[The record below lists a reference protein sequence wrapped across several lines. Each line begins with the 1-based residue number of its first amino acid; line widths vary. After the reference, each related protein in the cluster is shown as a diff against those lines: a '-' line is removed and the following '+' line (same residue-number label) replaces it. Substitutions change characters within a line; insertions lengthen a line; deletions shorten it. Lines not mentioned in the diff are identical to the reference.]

1 MKNTINQ
8 HKPFFLFLVK
18 FVLFYLI
25 FTLIYKFYLNQF
37 NVEKN
42 EVDGIT
48 EFVSHKTKNTLV
60 FFGKDCEVRKHELEA
75 SYKVLYSQKYLA
87 RIVEGCNA
95 ISVIILFASFIF
107 AFSAK
112 FKNTFLYILFGSAL
126 IFQLNIFRIALLTV
140 GLYNYPEYEEFLHNI
155 VFPVVIYG
163 VVFILWIIWVIKF
176 SAYAKRNQ

>member
-8 HKPFFLFLVK
+8 HKPFFVFLLK

-37 NVEKN
+37 NVEN
-42 EVDGIT
+42 HEVDGIT
-48 EFVSHKTKNTLV
+48 EFVANQTKNTLV
-60 FFGKDCEVRKHELEA
+60 FFGNECEIRKHESE
-75 SYKVLYSQKYLA
+75 SSFKVLYFNKYLA
-87 RIVEGCNA
+87 RIIEGCNA

-112 FKNTFLYILFGSAL
+112 FKTTFLFILLGSAL
-126 IFQLNIFRIALLTV
+126 IFVLNILRISLLTI
-140 GLYNYPEYEEFLHNI
+140 GLYYYPEYEEFLHNI

-163 VVFILWIIWVIKF
+163 VVFVLWIVWVIKF
-176 SAYAKRNQ
+176 SSYAKRND

>member
-8 HKPFFLFLVK
+8 HKPFFVFLLK

-37 NVEKN
+37 NVENN

-48 EFVSHKTKNTLV
+48 EFVSHQTKNTLL
-60 FFGKDCEVRKHELEA
+60 FFGKDCEIRKHELEA
-75 SYKVLYSQKYLA
+75 SYKVIYFNKYLA

-95 ISVIILFASFIF
+95 ISVIILFASFVF
-107 AFSAK
+107 AFSDK
-112 FKNTFLYILFGSAL
+112 FKNTFLFILFGSTL
-126 IFQLNIFRIALLTV
+126 VFVLNIFRIALLTV

-163 VVFILWIIWVIKF
+163 VVFTLWIIWVIKF
-176 SAYAKRNQ
+176 SAYAKRAN

>member
-8 HKPFFLFLVK
+8 HKPFFLFLLK

-37 NVEKN
+37 NATNN

-48 EFVSHKTKNTLV
+48 EFVANQTKKTLE
-60 FFGKDCEVRKHELEA
+60 FFGKDCEIRKHELEA
-75 SYKVLYSQKYLA
+75 SYKVIYYNKYLA
-87 RIVEGCNA
+87 RIIEGCNA
-95 ISVIILFASFIF
+95 ISVIILFASFVF
-107 AFSAK
+107 AFSAR
-112 FKNTFLYILFGSAL
+112 FKKTFLYIVFGSGL
-126 IFQLNIFRIALLTV
+126 IFLLNIFRIAFLTI

-155 VFPVVIYG
+155 IFPVIIYG
-163 VVFILWIIWVIKF
+163 IVFILWIVWVIKF

>member
-8 HKPFFLFLVK
+8 HKPFFTFLLK

-37 NVEKN
+37 NVENK

-48 EFVSHKTKNTLV
+48 EFVAHQTKNTLV
-60 FFGKDCEVRKHELEA
+60 LFGKDCEMQKNEIEA
-75 SYKVLYSQKYLA
+75 SYKIIYFNKYIA

-107 AFSAK
+107 GFSAK
-112 FKNTFLYILFGSAL
+112 FKNTFLFILLGAAL
-126 IFQLNIFRIALLTV
+126 VFILNIFRIALLTI
-140 GLYNYPEYEEFLHNI
+140 GLFHYPEYEEFLHNI
-155 VFPVVIYG
+155 IFPVVIYG
-163 VVFILWIIWVIKF
+163 VVFSLWIFWVIKF
-176 SAYAKRNQ
+176 SDYAKRTN

>member
-1 MKNTINQ
+1 MKNIINQ
-8 HKPFFLFLVK
+8 HKLFFVFLLK

-37 NVEKN
+37 NVENK

-48 EFVSHKTKNTLV
+48 EFVAHQTKNTLV
-60 FFGKDCEVRKHELEA
+60 FFGKDCEIRKHEFEA
-75 SYKVLYSQKYLA
+75 SYKIIYFDKYLA

-112 FKNTFLYILFGSAL
+112 FIDTFLFILFGSAL
-126 IFQLNIFRIALLTV
+126 VFILNIFRIALLT
-140 GLYNYPEYEEFLHNI
+140 GALYNYPEYEEFLHNI

-163 VVFILWIIWVIKF
+163 VVFVLWIVWVIKF
-176 SAYAKRNQ
+176 SAYAKRTN

>member
-8 HKPFFLFLVK
+8 HKPFFVFLLK

-37 NVEKN
+37 NVEN
-42 EVDGIT
+42 NVVDGIT
-48 EFVSHKTKNTLV
+48 ELVAKQTKNTLL
-60 FFGKDCEVRKHELEA
+60 FFGKDCDIKKHEFEA
-75 SYKVLYSQKYLA
+75 SFKIVYFDKYLA

-95 ISVIILFASFIF
+95 ISVIILFASFVF

-112 FKNTFLYILFGSAL
+112 FKSTFLFILFGSAL
-126 IFQLNIFRIALLTV
+126 IFVLNIFRIALLTI

-163 VVFILWIIWVIKF
+163 VVFVLWIVWVIKF
-176 SAYAKRNQ
+176 SAYAKKNN